1 MYSRAEDAMTDQE
14 ARRQLDIYYAEA
26 FGKEPELLQQAG
38 IHLTTISMQQAL
50 APFFKNS
57 ALIIHAPPGADQLR
71 PCIFMAHPQLLPP
84 LRALL
89 EDMTIEQVFEART
102 LEHLTGVVTAEF
114 PGASIPPGGL
124 LIISRFVT
132 QASFCP
138 FHGPESASVERLDEH
153 TIAHILLLSRY
164 SGGVYVLR
172 DTDKQIISRAG
183 IRHESARIW
192 EIGVRTEIEAM
203 RGRGLAKTV
212 VTAAT
217 EAILEAGRVPLYVH
231 SATNVISERVALAL
245 GYQHYADQLLWYLP

>member
-1 MYSRAEDAMTDQE
+1 MTDEE
-14 ARRQLDIYYAEA
+14 ARQQLAIYYAEA
-26 FGKEPELLQQAG
+26 FGKEPGLLQQPG

-57 ALIIHAPPGADQLR
+57 ALIIHAPIRADHLR
-71 PCIFMAHPQLLPP
+71 PCIFMAHPQLLRP
-84 LRALL
+84 LRSFLA
-89 EDMTIEQVFEART
+89 EMTIEQVFDARA
-102 LEHLTGVVTAEF
+102 LEHLTGLVSAEF
-114 PGASIPPGGL
+114 PGASVPPGGL

-132 QASFCP
+132 RASFSP
-138 FHGPESASVERLDEH
+138 FHSPESAGVERLDER
-153 TIAHILLLSRY
+153 TITHVLLLSRY

-172 DTDKQIISRAG
+172 DADKQIASRAG
-183 IRHESARIW
+183 IRRESEHVW
-192 EIGVRTEIEAM
+192 EIGVRTEVEAL

-212 VTAAT
+212 VSAAT

>member
-1 MYSRAEDAMTDQE
+1 MTDEE
-14 ARRQLDIYYAEA
+14 ARQQLDIYYAEA
-26 FGKEPELLQQAG
+26 FGKEPGLLQQPD

-57 ALIIHAPPGADQLR
+57 ALIIHAPIQGDHLR
-71 PCIFMAHPQLLPP
+71 PCIFMAHPQLLRP
-84 LRALL
+84 LRSFL
-89 EDMTIEQVFEART
+89 EKMTTEQVFAASV
-102 LEHLTGVVTAEF
+102 LEHLTALVSAEF
-114 PGASIPPGGL
+114 PGASAPPGGL

-132 QASFCP
+132 RASFRP
-138 FHGPESASVERLDEH
+138 FYGPESASVERLDER

-164 SGGVYVLR
+164 SGGVYVVR
-172 DTDKQIISRAG
+172 DADQQIISRAG
-183 IRHESARIW
+183 IRHESEQVW

-245 GYQHYADQLLWYLP
+245 GYQRYADQLLWYLP